1 MGCSFLH
8 PDPTLK
14 KTDPALTGTS
24 FQDYTVKHV
33 FHASLAAHT
42 KIYIPY
48 LMKTAQIKLLK
59 GSTELYRGHDPAEWD
74 SFGGQNRLLK
84 ESTELC

>member
-1 MGCSFLH
+1 MFFDASF
-8 PDPTLK
+8 
-14 KTDPALTGTS
+14 
-24 FQDYTVKHV
+24 
-33 FHASLAAHT
+33 AAHT
-42 KIYIPY
+42 KLYKPY